1 MKDLTS
7 TDLSALLGLS
17 PPETENAAPA
27 GTGSG
32 VQSSAALKIACEEDT
47 EPASENQG
55 WAALDAAPQWC
66 AWREERRG
74 ESWTKV
80 PYSSAQRMARANDP
94 ATWLTRTRAD
104 AVAAD
109 LPAERLKGVGLF
121 LGGAGDL
128 CLGGI
133 DLDSCLGL
141 LGDLEPWAAEVLARF
156 ASYAE
161 VSPSGTGA
169 KVFFAYRAADLE
181 PLRAIM
187 GTKWSKSFSRGS
199 HHEIALHLGNRY
211 FTVTGQRLDSAPAT
225 IETVDRAALE
235 WLITDAGPRFKGEE
249 PATAPKDDSRSGR
262 AFRIAGECRRAG
274 LLDENQND
282 SVQHRAEIRTIC
294 RAAGLPAEFADA
306 LIDADASVTEARAA
320 AFDEIQKRGRTVPTI
335 RVTGSNDDPAQI
347 QTRAADALA
356 FRMAGG
362 ELPDAS
368 REFVG
373 MSLRD
378 LAAES
383 LTRSGVS
390 TRGMSADE
398 VFHRSLGTSDF
409 PLVVS
414 NAMGKVAAQAYKAA
428 ESPLKALA
436 RQRTLPNFKTSTSIR
451 IGEMGRL
458 EEMTEHGEF
467 THTNRAEAGETM
479 ALKTFGS
486 AINVSRKLLIDDDLG
501 LLGDM
506 TAAMGQAA
514 AQTEAEEMVA
524 LFTGNPNLS
533 DGTAVFHASRGNTV
547 AGALPVLS
555 EAALTAARKHMRTVK
570 GLDGKTIINAVPKY
584 LVVSPDLETDA
595 EKLLATIYA
604 ATTDDVQPIKLTLVV
619 EPRLTGDAWYLLAD
633 PASVPSIQY
642 AYLSAAQGVQI
653 QRQEAWDT
661 LGLKYRAFLDF
672 GCGWLDWRGAF
683 RSEES

>member
-1 MKDLTS
+1 MNAILHRAADFQPESFNADGLTVDAVIS
-7 TDLSALLGLS
+7 TFADVTRRDARGAYVERLDPAGLDLSRLIGAPVLDGHRQGSARDVIGSVTAHRMEGGHLVASIRLS
-17 PPETENAAPA
+17 GAA
-27 GTGSG
+27 
-32 VQSSAALKIACEEDT
+32 
-47 EPASENQG
+47 
-55 WAALDAAPQWC
+55 DAAPVVERI
-66 AWREERRG
+66 REG
-74 ESWTKV
+74 T
-80 PYSSAQRMARANDP
+80 
-94 ATWLTRTRAD
+94 
-104 AVAAD
+104 
-109 LPAERLKGVGLF
+109 LKGVSVGYKVMRWSE
-121 LGGAGDL
+121 GTDPQTK
-128 CLGGI
+128 
-133 DLDSCLGL
+133 SRTRT
-141 LGDLEPWAAEVLARF
+141 AAEWAIF
-156 ASYAE
+156 E
-161 VSPSGTGA
+161 VSAVPVPADSGAT
-169 KVFFAYRAADLE
+169 F
-181 PLRAIM
+181 
-187 GTKWSKSFSRGS
+187 RGQ
-199 HHEIALHLGNRY
+199 
-211 FTVTGQRLDSAPAT
+211 TPM
-225 IETVDRAALE
+225 
-235 WLITDAGPRFKGEE
+235 
-249 PATAPKDDSRSGR
+249 
-262 AFRIAGECRRAG
+262 
-274 LLDENQND
+274 LDENQND

-306 LIDADASVTEARAA
+306 LIDADATVTEARAA

-335 RVTGSNDDPAQI
+335 RVTGSNDDPAQV

-356 FRMAGG
+356 YRMAGG
-362 ELPDAS
+362 ELPEAS
-368 REFVG
+368 REYVS

-390 TRGMSADE
+390 TRGMSSDE
-398 VFHRSLGTSDF
+398 IFHRSLGTSDF

-414 NAMGKVAAQAYKAA
+414 NAMGKVAAQAYQAA

-479 ALKTFGS
+479 ALKTFGR

-514 AQTEAEEMVA
+514 AQTEAEEMVK

-533 DGTAVFHASRGNTV
+533 DGQPVFHASRGNTV

-604 ATTDDVQPIKLTLVV
+604 ATTDDVQPIKLSLVV

-653 QRQEAWDT
+653 QRQEAWYT

>member
-1 MKDLTS
+1 MNMLHRAADFQPESFNADGLTVDAVIS
-7 TDLSALLGLS
+7 TFADVTRRDTRGAYVERLDPAGLDLSRLVGAPVLDGHRQGSARDVIGTVTGHRMEGGQLVASIRLS
-17 PPETENAAPA
+17 GAA
-27 GTGSG
+27 
-32 VQSSAALKIACEEDT
+32 
-47 EPASENQG
+47 
-55 WAALDAAPQWC
+55 DAAPVVERI
-66 AWREERRG
+66 REG
-74 ESWTKV
+74 T
-80 PYSSAQRMARANDP
+80 
-94 ATWLTRTRAD
+94 
-104 AVAAD
+104 
-109 LPAERLKGVGLF
+109 LKGVSVGYKVTRWSE
-121 LGGAGDL
+121 GTDPQTKSRVRSAAA
-128 CLGGI
+128 
-133 DLDSCLGL
+133 
-141 LGDLEPWAAEVLARF
+141 WAIF
-156 ASYAE
+156 E
-161 VSPSGTGA
+161 VSAVPVPADSGAT
-169 KVFFAYRAADLE
+169 F
-181 PLRAIM
+181 
-187 GTKWSKSFSRGS
+187 RGQ
-199 HHEIALHLGNRY
+199 
-211 FTVTGQRLDSAPAT
+211 TPM
-225 IETVDRAALE
+225 
-235 WLITDAGPRFKGEE
+235 
-249 PATAPKDDSRSGR
+249 
-262 AFRIAGECRRAG
+262 
-274 LLDENQND
+274 LDENQNE
-282 SVQHRAEIRTIC
+282 SVQHRAEIRTIA
-294 RAAGLPAEFADA
+294 RAAGLPAEWADA
-306 LIDADASVTEARAA
+306 QIDADATVTEARAA

-373 MSLRD
+373 LSLRD

-414 NAMGKVAAQAYKAA
+414 NAMGKVAAQAYQAA
-428 ESPLKALA
+428 KSPLKALA
-436 RQRTLPNFKTSTSIR
+436 RQKTLPNFKTSTSIR

-458 EEMTEHGEF
+458 EEMTEDGEF
-467 THTNRAEAGETM
+467 THANRAEAGETM
-479 ALKTFGS
+479 ALKTFGR

-514 AQTEAEEMVA
+514 AQTEAEELVK

-533 DGTAVFHASRGNTV
+533 DGTAVFHASRGNT
-547 AGALPVLS
+547 AAALLPVLS

>member
-1 MKDLTS
+1 MNAILHRAADFQPESFNADGLTVDAVIS
-7 TDLSALLGLS
+7 TFADVTRRDARGAYLERLDPAGLDLSRLVGAPVLDGHRQGSAKDVIGTVTGHRMEGGQLIASIRLS
-17 PPETENAAPA
+17 GAA
-27 GTGSG
+27 
-32 VQSSAALKIACEEDT
+32 
-47 EPASENQG
+47 
-55 WAALDAAPQWC
+55 DAAPVVERI
-66 AWREERRG
+66 REG
-74 ESWTKV
+74 T
-80 PYSSAQRMARANDP
+80 
-94 ATWLTRTRAD
+94 
-104 AVAAD
+104 
-109 LPAERLKGVGLF
+109 LKGVSVGYKVTRWSE
-121 LGGAGDL
+121 GTDPQTKSRVRSAAA
-128 CLGGI
+128 
-133 DLDSCLGL
+133 
-141 LGDLEPWAAEVLARF
+141 WAIF
-156 ASYAE
+156 E
-161 VSPSGTGA
+161 VSAVPVPADSGAT
-169 KVFFAYRAADLE
+169 F
-181 PLRAIM
+181 
-187 GTKWSKSFSRGS
+187 RGQ
-199 HHEIALHLGNRY
+199 
-211 FTVTGQRLDSAPAT
+211 TPM
-225 IETVDRAALE
+225 
-235 WLITDAGPRFKGEE
+235 
-249 PATAPKDDSRSGR
+249 
-262 AFRIAGECRRAG
+262 
-274 LLDENQND
+274 LDENQND
-282 SVQHRAEIRTIC
+282 SVQHRAEIRTIA

-306 LIDADASVTEARAA
+306 LIDADATVTEARAA

-335 RVTGSNDDPAQI
+335 RVTGANDDPAQI

-368 REFVG
+368 REYVS

-390 TRGMSADE
+390 TRGMSSDE
-398 VFHRSLGTSDF
+398 IFHRSLGTSDF

-414 NAMGKVAAQAYKAA
+414 NAMGKVAAQAYQAA

-479 ALKTFGS
+479 ALRTFGR
-486 AINVSRKLLIDDDLG
+486 AINVSRRLLIDDDLG

-514 AQTEAEEMVA
+514 AQTEAEEMVK
-524 LFTGNPNLS
+524 LFTGNPVLS

-555 EAALTAARKHMRTVK
+555 EAALTAGRKHMRTVK

-604 ATTDDVQPIKLTLVV
+604 ATTDDVQPIKLSLVV

-653 QRQEAWDT
+653 QRQESWDT

>member
-1 MKDLTS
+1 MNMLHRAADFQPESFNAEGLTVDAVIS
-7 TDLSALLGLS
+7 TFADVTRRDARGAYVERLDPAGLDLSRLVGAPVLDGHRQGSARDVIGTVTAHRTEGGQLVASIRLS
-17 PPETENAAPA
+17 GAA
-27 GTGSG
+27 
-32 VQSSAALKIACEEDT
+32 
-47 EPASENQG
+47 
-55 WAALDAAPQWC
+55 DAAPVVERI
-66 AWREERRG
+66 REG
-74 ESWTKV
+74 T
-80 PYSSAQRMARANDP
+80 
-94 ATWLTRTRAD
+94 
-104 AVAAD
+104 
-109 LPAERLKGVGLF
+109 LKGVSVGYRVSKWTESN
-121 LGGAGDL
+121 DPN
-128 CLGGI
+128 
-133 DLDSCLGL
+133 SKTRVRT
-141 LGDLEPWAAEVLARF
+141 AAAWSIF
-156 ASYAE
+156 E
-161 VSPSGTGA
+161 VSAVPIGA
-169 KVFFAYRAADLE
+169 
-181 PLRAIM
+181 
-187 GTKWSKSFSRGS
+187 
-199 HHEIALHLGNRY
+199 
-211 FTVTGQRLDSAPAT
+211 
-225 IETVDRAALE
+225 
-235 WLITDAGPRFKGEE
+235 DAG
-249 PATAPKDDSRSGR
+249 ATFRS
-262 AFRIAGECRRAG
+262 ESPM
-274 LLDENQND
+274 LDENQND
-282 SVQHRAEIRTIC
+282 SVQHRAEIRTIA
-294 RAAGLPAEFADA
+294 RAAGLPAEWADA
-306 LIDADASVTEARAA
+306 QIDADATVTEARAA

-356 FRMAGG
+356 YRMNGG

-368 REFVG
+368 REYVN

-414 NAMGKVAAQAYKAA
+414 NAMGKVAAQAYQAA

-467 THTNRAEAGETM
+467 TNTNRAEAGETM
-479 ALKTFGS
+479 ALKTFGR

-506 TAAMGQAA
+506 TAAMGAAA
-514 AQTEAEEMVA
+514 AQTEAEELVA

-533 DGTAVFHASRGNTV
+533 DGTAVFHASRGNSV
-547 AGALPVLS
+547 SGGSSALSQTSLS
-555 EAALTAARKHMRTVK
+555 AARKAMRTVK
-570 GLDGKTIINAVPKY
+570 GLDGKTIIDAKPKY
-584 LVVSPDLETDA
+584 LVVSPDLETSA

-604 ATTDDVQPIKLTLVV
+604 ATVNDVQPIKLSLVV
-619 EPRLTGDAWYLLAD
+619 EPRLLGNAWYLLAD
-633 PASVPSIQY
+633 PAQVPSIQY

-672 GCGWLDWRGAF
+672 GCGWLDWRGAY
-683 RSEES
+683 RSAGA